1 MPSCVFSS
9 SQHHRYCVRRLPAPA
24 SRAHL
29 AAVDWHAAHFRRR
42 VVSLRAMRAEAPP
55 IPSVAPAGG
64 GKAAAVQAEIVQEAT
79 VWCVVHGLVVGD
91 RENPRSGTI
100 PGVGLVHA
108 PFSLLPTHFP
118 ASFWKQAC
126 ELAPIFNELV
136 DRVSLDGKFLQDS
149 LSRTKQVDDFTSRLL
164 EIHSKMMAVN
174 KKEDI
179 CLGLHRSDYMLDSE
193 TNSLLQIELNTISTS
208 FPGLGSLVS
217 ELHRTL
223 LKQYHEVL
231 GLDSERIPRN
241 YAATQFAEALGKA
254 WAEYN
259 NDSAVVMMVVQP
271 EERNMY
277 DQYWI
282 INHLKES
289 HGVMTIRKSLAQVEA
304 EGQLLADGTL
314 VVDGRPVAVVYFR
327 AGYAPNDY
335 PSEVEWS
342 ARLLIEQSYA
352 IKCPSISYHL
362 VGTKKIQQELAKP
375 SVLERFLDNEEDIAK
390 LRKCFAGLWSL
401 DNEEIVK
408 SAIEKPDLFVLK
420 PQREGGGNNLY
431 GHDLRETLIRLQD
444 EEGEALAAYILMQRI
459 FPRASLTQLVQG
471 GVCFEDLTISELGIF
486 GAYLRNKDKV
496 VINDQSGYL
505 MRTKVSSS
513 NEGGVAAGFAV
524 LDSILLTDE

>member
-1 MPSCVFSS
+1 M
-9 SQHHRYCVRRLPAPA
+9 
-24 SRAHL
+24 
-29 AAVDWHAAHFRRR
+29 
-42 VVSLRAMRAEAPP
+42 
-55 IPSVAPAGG
+55 GG
-64 GKAAAVQAEIVQEAT
+64 RKAAAVQAEMVETAAM
-79 VWCVVHGLVVGD
+79 WCAMHGLVVGD
-91 RENPRSGTI
+91 RGNPRSGTV

-108 PFSLLPTHFP
+108 PFSLLPTRFP

-136 DRVSLDGKFLQDS
+136 DRVSLDGKFLQGS
-149 LSRTKQVDDFTSRLL
+149 LSRTKQVDDFTARLL
-164 EIHSKMMAVN
+164 EIHTKMMAVN

-179 CLGLHRSDYMLDSE
+179 RLGLHRSDYMLDSE

-223 LKQYHEVL
+223 LNQYGEVL

-241 YAATQFAEALGKA
+241 WAASQFAEALGKA
-254 WAEYN
+254 WVEYN
-259 NDSAVVMMVVQP
+259 NESAVVMMVVQA

-277 DQYWI
+277 DQYWL

-289 HGVMTIRKSLAQVEA
+289 HGVMTIRKTLAQVEA
-304 EGQLLADGTL
+304 EGLVLPDGTL

-327 AGYAPNDY
+327 AGYAPTDY

-342 ARLLIEQSYA
+342 ARLLIEQSSA

-431 GHDLRETLIRLQD
+431 GHDLRETLIRLKNEQ
-444 EEGEALAAYILMQRI
+444 GEALAVYILMQRI

-471 GVCFEDLTISELGIF
+471 GVCFEDLSISELGIF
-486 GAYLRNKDKV
+486 GSYLRNKDKV
-496 VINDQSGYL
+496 VINDQCGYL

>member
-1 MPSCVFSS
+1 MSSCVSS
-9 SQHHRYCVRRLPAPA
+9 SHHHCARRLPAPTP
-24 SRAHL
+24 RAPL
-29 AAVDWHAAHFRRR
+29 AAAELCASPHRRR
-42 VVSLRAMRAEAPP
+42 VGSLRAVRAEPP
-55 IPSVAPAGG
+55 SSVAPAGG
-64 GKAAAVQAEIVQEAT
+64 RKAAAVQAEMVEAAAM
-79 VWCVVHGLVVGD
+79 WCAMHGLVVGD
-91 RENPRSGTI
+91 RGDLRSGTV

-108 PFSLLPTHFP
+108 PFSLLPTRFP

-136 DRVSLDGKFLQDS
+136 DRMTRNFQINSVFSF
-149 LSRTKQVDDFTSRLL
+149 RTKQVDDFTARLL
-164 EIHSKMMAVN
+164 EIHAKMMAVN
-174 KKEDI
+174 KKENSEKASFKWCFLTI
-179 CLGLHRSDYMLDSE
+179 CLSV
-193 TNSLLQIELNTISTS
+193 LL
-208 FPGLGSLVS
+208 V
-217 ELHRTL
+217 RTL
-223 LKQYHEVL
+223 LNQYGEVL

-241 YAATQFAEALGKA
+241 WAAIQFAEALGKA
-254 WAEYN
+254 WVEYN
-259 NDSAVVMMVVQP
+259 N
-271 EERNMY
+271 ER
-277 DQYWI
+277 
-282 INHLKES
+282 K
-289 HGVMTIRKSLAQVEA
+289 TLAQVEA
-304 EGQLLADGTL
+304 EGLVLPNGTL

-327 AGYAPNDY
+327 AGYAPTDY

-342 ARLLIEQSYA
+342 ARLLIEQSSA

-431 GHDLRETLIRLQD
+431 GHDLRETLIRLKNEQ
-444 EEGEALAAYILMQRI
+444 GEALAAYILMQRI

-471 GVCFEDLTISELGIF
+471 GVCFEELSISELGIF
-486 GAYLRNKDKV
+486 GSYLRNKDKV
-496 VINDQSGYL
+496 VINNQCGYL

-524 LDSILLTDE
+524 LDSILLTDEVIIVV